1 MSCYDIIMY
10 IRMVRNGKET
20 DSFLKKE
27 SASLFYKDLKKY
39 TEDQKKVIESA
50 LIQSTKFGL
59 KSIMKQ
65 WLTKSIIDFDVNLLK
80 IKEDYLPVLISFQS
94 NEDDLNKIFDF
105 HSINEVIRHIELNY
119 GSEKKI
125 VPLSEMNIFFELDGR
140 FISMPMTERASIF
153 LGKDTVW
160 CTAYTASEN
169 MFRSYVTDNTI
180 LFYIIS
186 TKANP
191 RKNSEDKI
199 CVGYENGKIVYGGS
213 KTVDSANNEISKERL
228 DKILGNNVEKFKTAM
243 SAMVSKYKKMHPI
256 QLRAVELA
264 KSARKFSKKVD
275 EVGAK
280 EAMELIGNNPISD
293 SVLRVFLN
301 SLESDSE
308 LEETMEY
315 LNGYF
320 SIDEIFKHTADEFIK
335 AIFLNL
341 FLSKKFVSPENV
353 STLSILLKN
362 CPIKE
367 DIQKQVVSIL
377 ISEMHSMRQIRPD
390 VYYDALNAF
399 FYNEQCSEEIKI
411 DLLTGSLLS
420 PSKKDSF
427 VEHMSYNYLLKETEI
442 FDTIL
447 NFDFIRKHTS
457 EVIIATC
464 NLRKNTMNKII
475 SSGNVSSIENLA
487 RNSSISK
494 YEDIVERLFNF
505 SESVRKNLALNSGLK
520 AEYQI
525 RLLHDKSKDVAIAKA
540 SNINNKKMIE
550 YFMSRK
556 ELTENDELLKALFR
570 NIYMDIDDRL
580 LENRRYLLFIA
591 ECYSYLFERVA
602 IENGLVI
609 DLLTRKTPL
618 IFNYIWDEEVIEK
631 LVANTSLRLEP
642 IAVFLSDND
651 YYLSYFIRLLDSK
664 QIDAVFDTIINF
676 GTEKHIIM
684 CIERHDKPRNLV
696 LGFNEMYYYKIL
708 DKHPDIKK
716 YLEAAV
722 L

>member
-1 MSCYDIIMY
+1 MY
-10 IRMVRNGKET
+10 LRMVRNGKET

-39 TEDQKKVIESA
+39 TEDQKKVIEFA

-65 WLTKSIIDFDVNLLK
+65 WLTKNIIDFNVGELK
-80 IKEDYLPVLISFQS
+80 IKEDYLPVLITFQS
-94 NEDDLNKIFDF
+94 NEDDLKKIFDF
-105 HSINEVIRHIELNY
+105 HSINEVIRYIELNY

-180 LFYIIS
+180 LFYIIN

-256 QLRAVELA
+256 QMKAIELSKNA
-264 KSARKFSKKVD
+264 KKFGKKID
-275 EVGAK
+275 EIGVN
-280 EAMELIGNNPISD
+280 ETMDLIGNNPISD

-301 SLESDSE
+301 SFKSSSE
-308 LEETMEY
+308 LEDVMEN
-315 LNGYF
+315 LHNRF

-335 AIFLNL
+335 IIFLNP
-341 FLSKKFVSPENV
+341 FLSKKYVSPENI
-353 STLSILLKN
+353 STLRILLKN
-362 CPIKE
+362 CPVKE
-367 DIQKQVVSIL
+367 DIQKEVVSIL

-411 DLLTGSLLS
+411 DLLTGPLLS

-427 VEHMSYNYLLKETEI
+427 VENMSHNYLLRETEI

-447 NFDFIRKHTS
+447 KFDFIKEYTS

-556 ELTENDELLKALFR
+556 ELTGDDELLKALFR
-570 NIYMDIDDRL
+570 NIYMDIDDKL

-618 IFNYIWDEEVIEK
+618 IFNYILDEEVIEK

-642 IAVFLSDND
+642 IAVFLSEND

-664 QIDAVFDTIINF
+664 QIDVVFDTIINF
-676 GTEKHIIM
+676 GTEKHITM

-696 LGFNEMYYYKIL
+696 LGFNKMYYYKIL
-708 DKHPDIKK
+708 DKHPDMEK
-716 YLEAAV
+716 YLDAAV

>member
-1 MSCYDIIMY
+1 MFL
-10 IRMVRNGKET
+10 RMVRNGKET

-27 SASLFYKDLKKY
+27 SASLFYKDIKQYTDENKAAVEFALLQANKY
-39 TEDQKKVIESA
+39 
-50 LIQSTKFGL
+50 GL
-59 KSIMKQ
+59 KSIIKQ
-65 WLTKSIIDFDVNLLK
+65 WLTKNIIDFNVSAFK
-80 IKEDYLPVLISFQS
+80 IKEDYIPVLIAFQS
-94 NEDDLNKIFDF
+94 NETKTDKIFHF
-105 HSINEVIRHIELNY
+105 PHINAVIEYMELNY
-119 GSEKKI
+119 GSDKKI

-169 MFRSYVTDNTI
+169 MFVNYVTDNTI

-186 TKANP
+186 TKTNP
-191 RKNSEDKI
+191 RKNPEDKI

-213 KTVDSANNEISKERL
+213 KTVDSANNEISEERL
-228 DKILGNNVEKFKTAM
+228 ARILGKNTEKFKTAM
-243 SAMVSKYKKMHPI
+243 SAMVSKYKKTHPI
-256 QLRAVELA
+256 QMRAIELS

-275 EVGAK
+275 EVGVK
-280 EAMELIGNNPISD
+280 EAMELIRNNPISE
-293 SVLRVFLN
+293 SVLMVFLD
-301 SLESDSE
+301 SFESSSE
-308 LEETMEY
+308 LKKTMEY

-341 FLSKKFVSPENV
+341 FLSKKFVSPESV
-353 STLSILLKN
+353 STLRILLKN
-362 CPIKE
+362 CPVKE
-367 DIQKQVVSIL
+367 DIQKEVVSIL

-411 DLLTGSLLS
+411 DLLTGPLLS
-420 PSKKDSF
+420 PSKKDSI
-427 VEHMSYNYLLKETEI
+427 VEHMLYNYLLKETEI

-447 NFDFIRKHTS
+447 KFDFIKKYTS

-556 ELTENDELLKALFR
+556 ELTGDDELLKALFR
-570 NIYMDIDDRL
+570 NIYMDIDDKL

-618 IFNYIWDEEVIEK
+618 IFDYIWDEEVIEK
-631 LVANTSLRLEP
+631 LVANPRSKLGL
-642 IAVFLSDND
+642 IANFLSEND

-684 CIERHDKPRNLV
+684 CIERHDKPRDLL
-696 LGFNEMYYYKIL
+696 LGLNEVYYYKIL
-708 DKHPDIKK
+708 DKHPNMKK
-716 YLEAAV
+716 YLDAAV

>member
-1 MSCYDIIMY
+1 MSCYDIVMY

-65 WLTKSIIDFDVNLLK
+65 WLTKNIIDFNVSELK
-80 IKEDYLPVLISFQS
+80 IKEDYLSVLISFQS
-94 NEDDLNKIFDF
+94 NETDLKKIFDF
-105 HSINEVIRHIELNY
+105 QSINEVIRYMELNY

-125 VPLSEMNIFFELDGR
+125 VPLGEMNIFFELDGR

-505 SESVRKNLALNSGLK
+505 SESVRENLALNSGLK

-631 LVANTSLRLEP
+631 LVANPRSKLGL
-642 IAVFLSDND
+642 IANFLSENE
-651 YYLSYFIRLLDSK
+651 YYLSYFIRLLPSEKIND
-664 QIDAVFDTIINF
+664 VFETIIGLGKN
-676 GTEKHIIM
+676 KHVIM
-684 CIERHDKPRNLV
+684 CIERHNKPRNLL
-696 LGFNEMYYYKIL
+696 LGLNEVYYYKIL

>member
-1 MSCYDIIMY
+1 
-10 IRMVRNGKET
+10 MVRNGKET

-39 TEDQKKVIESA
+39 TEDQKKVIEFA

-65 WLTKSIIDFDVNLLK
+65 WLTKNIIDFNVNELK
-80 IKEDYLPVLISFQS
+80 IKEDYIPVLIAFQS
-94 NEDDLNKIFDF
+94 NETNLDKIFHF
-105 HSINEVIRHIELNY
+105 PYINAVIEYMELNY

-125 VPLSEMNIFFELDGR
+125 VPLSEMNIFFELDGK

-169 MFRSYVTDNTI
+169 MFRSYVTDNII

-228 DKILGNNVEKFKTAM
+228 DRILGNNVEKFKTAM

-256 QLRAVELA
+256 QMKAIELSKNA
-264 KSARKFSKKVD
+264 KKFGKKND
-275 EVGAK
+275 EIGVN
-280 EAMELIGNNPISD
+280 ETMNIIGNNPISEG
-293 SVLRVFLN
+293 VLRVFLD
-301 SLESDSE
+301 SFKSSSE
-308 LEETMEY
+308 LEDVMVN
-315 LNGYF
+315 LHNRF
-320 SIDEIFKHTADEFIK
+320 SIDEVFKHTADEFIK
-335 AIFLNL
+335 IIFLNP
-341 FLSKKFVSPENV
+341 FVSKKYVSPESV
-353 STLSILLKN
+353 STLRILLKN
-362 CPIKE
+362 CPVKE

-399 FYNEQCSEEIKI
+399 FWNEQCSEEIKI
-411 DLLTGSLLS
+411 DLLTGPLLS

-427 VEHMSYNYLLKETEI
+427 VENMSYNYLLRETEI

-447 NFDFIRKHTS
+447 KFDFIKKHTS

-475 SSGNVSSIENLA
+475 SSGNVSNIEKLA
-487 RNSSISK
+487 RNRNISK

-505 SESVRKNLALNSGLK
+505 SESVRENLALNSGLK

-525 RLLHDKSKDVAIAKA
+525 RLLHDKSKNVAIAKA
-540 SNINNKKMIE
+540 SNINNKEMID
-550 YFMSRK
+550 YFISRK
-556 ELTENDELLKALFR
+556 ELTGNDQLLKALFS
-570 NIYMDIDDRL
+570 NNYMDIDDRL

-642 IAVFLSDND
+642 IAVFLSEND

-664 QIDAVFDTIINF
+664 QIDSIFDTIINF

-696 LGFNEMYYYKIL
+696 LGLNEVYYYKIL
-708 DKHPDIKK
+708 DKHPDMKK